1 VIGEPRSGVSPAEVT
16 PPAVLVIFG
25 ATGDLT
31 RRMLMPALA
40 ALEDRQELGSLTV
53 VGIGRTELSEDD
65 FAIRMGEAGD
75 PAGDTGWR
83 AKAKGFRY
91 VQGDYC
97 SADTYSRLAAV
108 LAEVDEHHGTAGNRL
123 YYLATPP
130 SAFAP
135 IVGLLGAHGLSSPEG
150 DDAFARI
157 VIEKPFGH
165 DLDSAIALQRDVE
178 AAFDEAQVYRIDH
191 FLAKE
196 AVQNLLALRFS
207 NAIFEPIWNRRYVDH
222 VQITVAES
230 LGVGQR
236 GAFYEQAGAL
246 RDMVQNHVMQV
257 LALVLMEPP
266 VTMDAEGIRD
276 EKVKA
281 LRAVEV
287 LSGDAVADSVVRA
300 RYEAG
305 HIDDEEVRGYREE
318 TDVDPRSQTET
329 FVAARLMV
337 DNWRWAGVPVY
348 VRTGK
353 RLAARVTEVSLHF
366 RAAPHLPFAA
376 GQVGGLRP
384 NTLVLRI
391 EPEEGIT
398 LDFGAKV
405 PGPSF
410 DLRSVAM
417 SFRYRDGFAEESPSA
432 YERLLYDAL
441 VGDPTL
447 FIRRDEVE
455 QAWRIVAPILDTW
468 RDEAVI
474 LGRYPAG
481 TWGPPEADRLLDR
494 DGRSWR
500 TP

>member
-1 VIGEPRSGVSPAEVT
+1 MRSEVSAAETT

-31 RRMLMPALA
+31 SRMLMPALA

-53 VGIGRTELSEDD
+53 VGVGRSELSEED
-65 FAIRMGEAGD
+65 FAISAGEAGD
-75 PAGDTGWR
+75 PSGHTGWR
-83 AKAKGFRY
+83 EKVKSFRY

-97 SADTYSRLAAV
+97 LADTYTKLAAV
-108 LAEVDEHHGTAGNRL
+108 LAELDEHHGTAGSRL

-135 IVGLLGAHGLSSPEG
+135 IVAALGAHGLSRPDNE
-150 DDAFARI
+150 DAFVRI

-165 DLDSAIALQRDVE
+165 DLDSAIALQRGVE
-178 AAFDEAQVYRIDH
+178 AAFDETQVYRIDH

-207 NAIFEPIWNRRYVDH
+207 NAIFEPIWNRRYIDH

-230 LGVGQR
+230 LGVGRR

-281 LRAVEV
+281 LRAVDV
-287 LSGDAVADSVVRA
+287 LSRDAVADSVVRA

-305 HIDDEEVRGYREE
+305 HIGGEAVRGYREE
-318 TDVDPRSQTET
+318 DDVDPRSQTET
-329 FVAARLMV
+329 FVAARLTV

-348 VRTGK
+348 IRTGK

-376 GQVGGLRP
+376 SQVGGLRP

-432 YERLLYDAL
+432 YERLLFDAL

-468 RDEAVI
+468 NDEAVI
-474 LGRYPAG
+474 LGRYAAG
-481 TWGPPEADRLLDR
+481 TWGPQEADLLLDR
-494 DGRSWR
+494 DGRAWR